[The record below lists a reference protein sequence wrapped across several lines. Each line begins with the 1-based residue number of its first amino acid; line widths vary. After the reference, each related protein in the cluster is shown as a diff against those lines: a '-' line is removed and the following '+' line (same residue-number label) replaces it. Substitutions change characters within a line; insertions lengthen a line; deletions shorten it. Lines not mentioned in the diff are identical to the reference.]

1 MGAGDVKIRVLHN
14 FSCYE
19 RGQVFSDWPGGMCDI
34 LVRRGLIEEVQDTE
48 VEEAVEHREVER
60 ADASPKHRKKK

>member
-1 MGAGDVKIRVLHN
+1 MKIRVLQN
-14 FSCYE
+14 YDCYE
-19 RGQVFSDWPGGMCDI
+19 KGQVFDDWAAGMCDLLI
-34 LVRRGLIEEVQDTE
+34 RRGLIEEVVEET